1 MKKFALTAVTT
12 LGLLAT
18 TLFGADVTGKWTAEV
33 EGRDGQKRTQVFDL
47 KNDGGKLSGTVT
59 GMGNREFKIEEGTV
73 TGDDVAFSYTVE
85 FNGNSRKIEYKGKV
99 VGNELQLKSG
109 TGDRVRE
116 ITAKRPTS

>member
-1 MKKFALTAVTT
+1 
-12 LGLLAT
+12 
-18 TLFGADVTGKWTAEV
+18 
-33 EGRDGQKRTQVFDL
+33 VFDL